1 MGVFFNQQASL
12 AFHSSPVTTMSVV
25 YNKMEYKWPA
35 VNDYNEVNMYNKNGI
50 IVSES

>member
-1 MGVFFNQQASL
+1 MGVFFNQQSSL
-12 AFHSSPVTTMSVV
+12 AFHSSPVTTV
-25 YNKMEYKWPA
+25 YNKMEYMWPA